1 MREIR
6 EIMQDYTAGGA
17 TLADTN
23 AALAEAGA
31 GFRLEPGRNE
41 LTEEDLRSTTVGHYP
56 DMANG
61 YGLLDSGTGSMEKVH
76 VTNGVLDHA
85 VNTVLPDGGTSM
97 TAYVHICGKT
107 YEVFGDKL
115 GEIAEKKPVE
125 TMPDRA
131 DMSRRKD
138 LADRTVEQ
146 RTRIGKFA
154 VTYDEG
160 GYAVRST
167 RI

>member
-1 MREIR
+1 MREIG
-6 EIMQDYTAGGA
+6 EIMRDYTAGGA
-17 TLADTN
+17 ALEETN

-31 GFRLEPGRNE
+31 GFCLEPGRNA

-107 YEVFGDKL
+107 YEVFGDTL
-115 GEIAEKKPVE
+115 GEAAGK
-125 TMPDRA
+125 
-131 DMSRRKD
+131 SRR
-138 LADRTVEQ
+138 RPC
-146 RTRIGKFA
+146 RTRW
-154 VTYDEG
+154 TCPG
-160 GYAVRST
+160 GRTWRARPWSSGPRSASSP
-167 RI
+167 